1 MNCMKCGRETEPG
14 NVFCEECLADME
26 KYPVKPDTAVQLPRR
41 QDSGFP
47 KKARG
52 RRRAAPT
59 PEEQVKRLKRRV
71 RLLAFFLAVALIL
84 LTVFGALGVRYL
96 RKDRGFL
103 PGQNY
108 SAVDSASQPA
118 AE

>member
-1 MNCMKCGRETEPG
+1 MNCMKCGREIEPG

-41 QDSGFP
+41 QESAFG
-47 KKARG
+47 KKPRT
-52 RRRAAPT
+52 RRRPAPA
-59 PEEQVKRLKRRV
+59 PEEQVKHLKRRV

-84 LTVFGALGVRYL
+84 LAVFGYFGISYL
-96 RKDRGFL
+96 LEDDGPQ

-108 SAVDSASQPA
+108 SAIDSVSQPA